1 MWDEDGRDLNTLA
14 QFTTQVMPTSINSI
28 ISISIQYHPI
38 HCLLWQAERK

>member
-14 QFTTQVMPTSINSI
+14 QFTTHAHFNQFNNINTA
-28 ISISIQYHPI
+28 IQSSPI